1 MSKSRSYSFEDIQRY
16 LQHKMTAPEMHAFER
31 AMMDDPFLADAIE
44 GYKRSDQ
51 QVASIHLNEIEKQLT
66 EGKEKARVVGM
77 HSREN
82 SWWKVAAIIFIIISG
97 IGISY
102 LFFNRG
108 NSFKSD
114 NREMAASKPSAAETK
129 PDTTES
135 MKQFATPGT
144 TPSANNTT
152 ASSKDLVHNENRKH
166 RPARNSAEAPS
177 ASLQSMNVSK
187 QAPGD
192 VAKVDDEAFAK
203 KEQMLAATQAPRS
216 AAPMLAKGSAPVADT
231 VQQALQGRVAG
242 IDINTT
248 HQKNLASA
256 TNEFVGKV
264 TDTARNPVPGAS
276 LIAITNNQA
285 TRTNARGKFAVRGG
299 DSTAEVAVNSKGYSG
314 SITKLNSS
322 SKDNSIVLQ
331 KSNSALNEVVVVGYG
346 AKRKKGDPATV
357 SPAEAK
363 GLAEPVTGWNNFNNY
378 ANTQIK
384 NFKDSVADSYEG
396 DIDVQFSIN
405 RKGRPKNIKIQQQ
418 ADKAVIE
425 KAKDILQ
432 QWPFWKGPKRSNIK
446 VTLHF
451 Q

>member
-1 MSKSRSYSFEDIQRY
+1 
-16 LQHKMTAPEMHAFER
+16 
-31 AMMDDPFLADAIE
+31 
-44 GYKRSDQ
+44 
-51 QVASIHLNEIEKQLT
+51 
-66 EGKEKARVVGM
+66 M

-82 SWWKVAAIIFIIISG
+82 SWWKVAAIIFVVISS

-135 MKQFATPGT
+135 MKQFDTPGT

-152 ASSKDLVHNENRKH
+152 ASSKDLAHNENRKH
-166 RPARNSAEAPS
+166 RPAGKPTEAPLP
-177 ASLQSMNVSK
+177 SLQSMNVSK

-216 AAPMLAKGSAPVADT
+216 AIPMLAKGSVPGLDT

-256 TNEFVGKV
+256 TNESAGKV
-264 TDTARNPVPGAS
+264 TDTARNPVTGAS

-285 TRTNARGKFAVRGG
+285 TRTNAPGKFTVRGG

-314 SITKLNSS
+314 AIAKLNSS

-346 AKRKKGDPATV
+346 AKRKGDPAIV

-363 GLAEPVTGWNNFNNY
+363 GLTEPENGWNNFNNY

-384 NFKDSVADSYEG
+384 NFKDSVADPHTG

-425 KAKDILQ
+425 KAKDILRHG
-432 QWPFWKGPKRSNIK
+432 PLWKGSKRSNIK